1 MIKLKKYQRK
11 DLELI
16 IYASNIVELEVLIN
30 EWFYSKYYR
39 IADDL
44 TIHNLQKKCEL
55 QGNYLKWY
63 LEFNQMF
70 KIFKVQHGYKFYRYY
85 GL

>member
-1 MIKLKKYQRK
+1 MKKFQRK

-30 EWFYSKYYR
+30 QFFYSKYYR
-39 IADDL
+39 ISDDL
-44 TIHNLQKKCEL
+44 KIHNLQKKVDLLDE
-55 QGNYLKWY
+55 YLKWY
-63 LEFNQMF
+63 IEFNSMF
-70 KIFKVQHGYKFYRYY
+70 KIFKVKHGYKFYRYY

>member
-1 MIKLKKYQRK
+1 MKKYLRK

-30 EWFYSKYYR
+30 EFFYSKYYR
-39 IADDL
+39 VADDL
-44 TIHNLQKKCEL
+44 TIHNVGKKAEL

-63 LEFNQMF
+63 LDFNSMF